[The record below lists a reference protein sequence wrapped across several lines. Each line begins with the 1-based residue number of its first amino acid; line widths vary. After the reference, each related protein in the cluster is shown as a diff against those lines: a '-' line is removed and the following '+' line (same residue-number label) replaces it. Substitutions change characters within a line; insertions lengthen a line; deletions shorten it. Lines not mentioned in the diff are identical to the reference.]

1 MKKNLIK
8 FFEINLVFKCGVINH
23 SQSSSGSFSSESSFL
38 AEAFLSSAIASKD
51 YLPSFYD
58 CDAFNPSFSSIIDI
72 SSWLMAGWESWTT
85 VLLPWSL
92 AYLSS
97 QRMHL
102 EFLIYFKRHPAQ
114 SSSSTCSSICGKPF
128 TLGFPTMSGL
138 TVLSSYSWCLSVSSP
153 SLSILVFLLL
163 RFSRWLVPAL
173 MLLASLS
180 ILLSFYLVVFLAT
193 DFSSFSLASA
203 FIFFL

>member
-1 MKKNLIK
+1 M
-8 FFEINLVFKCGVINH
+8 VFKCEVINH
-23 SQSSSGSFSSESSFL
+23 SQSSPESFCSESSFL
-38 AEAFLSSAIASKD
+38 AEASLSTATANKD
-51 YLPSFYD
+51 YLPSVYD

-72 SSWLMAGWESWTT
+72 SSWLMAGWESWLT
-85 VLLPWSL
+85 VLLACSL
-92 AYLSS
+92 AYFSS

-102 EFLIYFKRHPAQ
+102 EFLFCFKRHPAQ

-138 TVLSSYSWCLSVSSP
+138 TALSSYSFCLSVSSSP

-173 MLLASLS
+173 MLLDSLS

-193 DFSSFSLASA
+193 DFSSFFLASA